1 MGGHRVMDNLIALF
15 HPISTESKLTSPLS
29 MSRYFGLDLG
39 LLEGL
44 VSSQPGP

>member
-1 MGGHRVMDNLIALF
+1 MDNLIVLF
-15 HPISTESKLTSPLS
+15 HPISTESKLTSPLQYQGA
-29 MSRYFGLDLG
+29 SRYLGLDLG